1 MVFTVYRKNRKNQ
14 PNYESDPEFGLVP
27 NKPINTL
34 EIKLVDGEEEY
45 LNSLQTVSGN
55 AITWS
60 RHGSITVDGVNG
72 PVDKYDIIVLLD
84 YPLLLL

>member
-27 NKPINTL
+27 NKPIYTL
-34 EIKLVDGEEEY
+34 GIKLVDGEEEY

-60 RHGSITVDGVNG
+60 RHGSITVDGENG
-72 PVDKYDIIVLLD
+72 PVEKYDIIILLD
-84 YPLLLL
+84 LPLLLL